1 MTNGASDLT
10 IWLVIVVLG
19 IGTFLIRWSF
29 LGALGGRDL
38 HPWVLRML
46 RYTPVAVLP
55 ALVAPLVVWPAATG
69 GQPDPARLAA
79 AMVTVAV
86 GLWTKNMIGAILA
99 GALTLFGV
107 LYML

>member
-69 GQPDPARLAA
+69 GQPDPARMAA

>member
-55 ALVAPLVVWPAATG
+55 ALVAPQVVWPAATG

>member
-38 HPWVLRML
+38 HPQARDGGVGGQAGVLERGACRVSIL
-46 RYTPVAVLP
+46 KGGAGQIGCCARRSRLP
-55 ALVAPLVVWPAATG
+55 ALMYPAGEVFSWFPPTRHWPPL
-69 GQPDPARLAA
+69 
-79 AMVTVAV
+79 
-86 GLWTKNMIGAILA
+86 
-99 GALTLFGV
+99 
-107 LYML
+107 

>member
-1 MTNGASDLT
+1 MIAR
-10 IWLVIVVLG
+10 I
-19 IGTFLIRWSF
+19 
-29 LGALGGRDL
+29 
-38 HPWVLRML
+38 
-46 RYTPVAVLP
+46 
-55 ALVAPLVVWPAATG
+55 
-69 GQPDPARLAA
+69 DPARLAA